1 MAEIPKILII
11 NLEKSSDRREFMSQ
25 QLNKLNL
32 PHEFFKGSYGR
43 DLPKTELKKFNTY
56 ATFKNM
62 GRDLHPN
69 EKGCY
74 LSHYYIWK
82 KIVDENIDEAIIME
96 DDISISN
103 EFKTVIENRK
113 KWLPNHWGILNFAW
127 DTYGDYDFQSS
138 QPIVNHIDYSLIAF
152 RKSQSVMRL
161 GAYMLNLEAAKV
173 LVNDSLPIR
182 YVTDT
187 FTGTHH
193 IHQLPIHGVIPRIA
207 IWNDDIPSDIGDDR
221 IIWAAKSRW
230 SLKGIYYRTLIK
242 LQGFISK

>member
-32 PHEFFKGSYGR
+32 RHEFFKGSYGR

-82 KIVDENIDEAIIME
+82 KN
-96 DDISISN
+96 S
-103 EFKTVIENRK
+103 
-113 KWLPNHWGILNFAW
+113 
-127 DTYGDYDFQSS
+127 
-138 QPIVNHIDYSLIAF
+138 
-152 RKSQSVMRL
+152 
-161 GAYMLNLEAAKV
+161 
-173 LVNDSLPIR
+173 
-182 YVTDT
+182 
-187 FTGTHH
+187 
-193 IHQLPIHGVIPRIA
+193 
-207 IWNDDIPSDIGDDR
+207 
-221 IIWAAKSRW
+221 
-230 SLKGIYYRTLIK
+230 
-242 LQGFISK
+242 